1 MEQER
6 PSPPSELRPWYYQDW
21 FLFPVFIFWPVW
33 AVLILRSPW
42 HNGLVSGAIA
52 WAMLIAGSFLVVT
65 RLQMG
70 GTVLQSTLM
79 FIIPGLILTVVT
91 QALWFQDRQKV
102 REKAQE
108 ADSNTVLTTS
118 LTTSFKSRRARNRR
132 RGSKRRIPPSGR
144 SMRGR

>member
-1 MEQER
+1 MEQEQ
-6 PSPPSELRPWYYQDW
+6 PSPPSELKPWYYQDW

-52 WAMLIAGSFLVVT
+52 WAMLIAGSFLVMT

-70 GTVLQSTLM
+70 GTVMQSTLM

-91 QALWFQDRQKV
+91 QALWFQDRQRL
-102 REKAQE
+102 REKGQNV
-108 ADSNTVLTTS
+108 DSHTPLTTP
-118 LTTSFKSRRARNRR
+118 SRSKRARNRR
-132 RGSKRRIPPSGR
+132 RSKGRRSSPAGR
-144 SMRGR
+144 SPRGR

>member
-1 MEQER
+1 MAQEQ
-6 PSPPSELRPWYYQDW
+6 PSPPSGLKPWYYQDW

-42 HNGLVSGAIA
+42 HNGLVSGAVA

-65 RLQMG
+65 RLQLG

-91 QALWFQDRQKV
+91 QALWFQDRQRS
-102 REKAQE
+102 RE
-108 ADSNTVLTTS
+108 
-118 LTTSFKSRRARNRR
+118 
-132 RGSKRRIPPSGR
+132 RGQR
-144 SMRGR
+144 